1 MPPPTPWQRR
11 VKSAFTEHLALK
23 LVAIFFAFV
32 VWLVVSGERPTEMV
46 VPVRVEI
53 GVDTSVTLRGPTP
66 EVRALVVGRG
76 RDLMKLWDTPPT
88 ISQRLGSDVP
98 DSLAIMLEVN
108 NVELPPGVAGIVR
121 DVQPRSLRLRFD
133 VQTKRFVP
141 VRSALRVRA
150 DSGFRLTGPVQVEPT
165 RVQLIGERRTV
176 RAIDTVVTASIDLVV
191 RDTTS
196 MTVALD
202 TAGLG
207 VRVSPAFVRVRA
219 PVTAIDP
226 PTAASATPARRRP

>member
-1 MPPPTPWQRR
+1 MPAPIPWRRR
-11 VKSAFTEHLALK
+11 VASAFTEHLPLK
-23 LVAIFFAFV
+23 LVAIFFSFV

-88 ISQRLGSDVP
+88 IAQRLGSDVP

-108 NVELPPGVAGIVR
+108 NVELPPGVVGIVR

-141 VRSALRVRA
+141 VRSALRVHA
-150 DSGFRLTGPVQVEPT
+150 DSGFRMTGPVQIEPI
-165 RVQLIGERRTV
+165 RVQLIGERRAV
-176 RAIDTVVTASIDLVV
+176 RSIDSVATASIDLVV
-191 RDTTS
+191 RDTTP

-202 TAGLG
+202 TAGMG
-207 VRVSPAFVRVRA
+207 VRVNPAFVRVRV
-219 PVTAIDP
+219 PVAAVEP
-226 PTAASATPARRRP
+226 PKPVATTRRRP

>member
-1 MPPPTPWQRR
+1 MPPPTPWQKR

-108 NVELPPGVAGIVR
+108 NVELPPGVVGIVR

-176 RAIDTVVTASIDLVV
+176 RAIDTVVTAAIDLVV
-191 RDTTS
+191 RDTTP

-207 VRVSPAFVRVRA
+207 VRVNPAFVRVRV
-219 PVTAIDP
+219 PVAAVEQ
-226 PTAASATPARRRP
+226 PTAAAAATRRP

>member
-1 MPPPTPWQRR
+1 MAPPLPWQRR
-11 VKSAFTEHLALK
+11 VKAAFTEHLALK

-108 NVELPPGVAGIVR
+108 NVELPPGVTGIVR

-150 DSGFRLTGPVQVEPT
+150 DSGFRLTGPVQLDPI

-176 RAIDTVVTASIDLVV
+176 RAVDTVSTAAMDLVV
-191 RDTTS
+191 RDTTP
-196 MTVALD
+196 MMVTLD
-202 TAGLG
+202 TTGLG
-207 VRVSPAFVRVRA
+207 VRVNPAFVRVRV
-219 PVTAIDP
+219 PVAAVEP
-226 PTAASATPARRRP
+226 PAAQPLTTRRRQ

>member
-1 MPPPTPWQRR
+1 MAPPTPWQRR
-11 VKSAFTEHLALK
+11 VKAAFTEHLALK

-88 ISQRLGSDVP
+88 IAQRLGSDVP

-108 NVELPPGVAGIVR
+108 NVELPPGVTGIVR

-150 DSGFRLTGPVQVEPT
+150 DSGFRLTGPVQLDPI

-176 RAIDTVVTASIDLVV
+176 RAVDTVSTAAMDLVV
-191 RDTTS
+191 RDTTP
-196 MTVALD
+196 MMVTLD
-202 TAGLG
+202 TTGLG
-207 VRVSPAFVRVRA
+207 VRVNPAFVRVRV
-219 PVTAIDP
+219 PVAALEFPAAQP
-226 PTAASATPARRRP
+226 PTTRRRQ

>member
-1 MPPPTPWQRR
+1 MPAPTPWQRR
-11 VKSAFTEHLALK
+11 VTAALTEHLALK

-53 GVDTSVTLRGPTP
+53 GVDTSVTLRGSTP

-150 DSGFRLTGPVQVEPT
+150 DSGFRLTGPVQIDPT

-176 RAIDTVVTASIDLVV
+176 RAIDTVMTAAIDLVV
-191 RDTTS
+191 RDTVP

-207 VRVSPAFVRVRA
+207 VRVNPAFVRVRV
-219 PVTAIDP
+219 PVTAVEP
-226 PTAASATPARRRP
+226 PTAATAAARRRP

>member
-1 MPPPTPWQRR
+1 MAPPTPWQKR
-11 VKSAFTEHLALK
+11 VKSAFTEHLPLK
-23 LVAIFFAFV
+23 LVAIFFSFV

-53 GVDTSVTLRGPTP
+53 GVDTSVTLRGSPP

-121 DVQPRSLRLRFD
+121 DVQPRSLRLHFD

-141 VRSALRVRA
+141 VRSALRVRP
-150 DSGFRLTGPVQVEPT
+150 DSGFRMTGPVQMDPI
-165 RVQLIGERRTV
+165 RVQLIGERRAV
-176 RAIDTVVTASIDLVV
+176 RAVDTVVTAAIDLVV
-191 RDTTS
+191 RDTTPMIVS
-196 MTVALD
+196 LD

-207 VRVSPAFVRVRA
+207 VRVNPSFVRVRVPVSAVESA
-219 PVTAIDP
+219 PA
-226 PTAASATPARRRP
+226 AASSTTRRRQ

>member
-1 MPPPTPWQRR
+1 VTA
-11 VKSAFTEHLALK
+11 AFTNHLPLK
-23 LVAIFFAFV
+23 VVAIFFSFV

-53 GVDTSVTLRGPTP
+53 GVDTAVTLRGPTP

-121 DVQPRSLRLRFD
+121 DVSPRSLRLRFD
-133 VQTKRFVP
+133 VQAKRFVP

-150 DSGFRLTGPVQVEPT
+150 DSGFRITGPVQIDPT
-165 RVQLIGERRTV
+165 RVQLIGERRSVRAVDTV
-176 RAIDTVVTASIDLVV
+176 RTAAADIVV
-191 RDTTS
+191 RDTIPV
-196 MTVALD
+196 TVALD

-207 VRVSPAFVRVRA
+207 VRVNPAFVRVRVPVA
-219 PVTAIDP
+219 PIEPSRSAQRP
-226 PTAASATPARRRP
+226 PAVAGSRRRP

>member
-76 RDLMKLWDTPPT
+76 RDLMKLWATPPT

-108 NVELPPGVAGIVR
+108 IVELPPGVAGIVR

-150 DSGFRLTGPVQVEPT
+150 DSGFRLTGPVQIDPT
-165 RVQLIGERRTV
+165 RVQLIGERRSV
-176 RAIDTVVTASIDLVV
+176 RAIDTVLTAAADIVV
-191 RDTTS
+191 RDTVPI
-196 MTVALD
+196 TVALD

-207 VRVSPAFVRVRA
+207 VRVNPAFVRVRV
-219 PVTAIDP
+219 PVAAIEP
-226 PTAASATPARRRP
+226 PTAATAAARRRP

>member
-1 MPPPTPWQRR
+1 MPPPTPWQKR
-11 VKSAFTEHLALK
+11 VTAAFTEHLPLK
-23 LVAIFFAFV
+23 LAATFFAFV
-32 VWLVVSGERPTEMV
+32 IWLVVSGERPTEMV

-53 GVDTSVTLRGPTP
+53 GVDTLVTLRGPTP

-98 DSLAIMLEVN
+98 DSVSLMLEVN

-121 DVQPRSLRLRFD
+121 DVSPRSLRLRFD
-133 VQTKRFVP
+133 VQTKKFVP
-141 VRSALRVRA
+141 VRSVVRVHA
-150 DSGFRLTGPVQVEPT
+150 DSGFRLTGPVEIDPT

-176 RAIDTVVTASIDLVV
+176 RAIDTILTAQAELIV
-191 RDTTS
+191 RDTVP

-207 VRVSPAFVRVRA
+207 VRVNPAVVRVRVPVA
-219 PVTAIDP
+219 PVEAPSTA
-226 PTAASATPARRRP
+226 SGGGRRGS

>member
-1 MPPPTPWQRR
+1 MAPPIPWQRR
-11 VKSAFTEHLALK
+11 LKSAFTEHLPLK

-32 VWLVVSGERPTEMV
+32 IWLVVSGERPTEMV

-53 GVDTSVTLRGPTP
+53 GVDTSVTLRGQTP

-121 DVQPRSLRLRFD
+121 DVQPRSLRLHFD

-141 VRSALRVRA
+141 VRSALRIRA
-150 DSGFRLTGPVQVEPT
+150 DSGFRLTGPVQLEPI

-176 RAIDTVVTASIDLVV
+176 RSIDTVATTAMDLVV
-191 RDTTS
+191 RDTTP

-202 TAGLG
+202 TSGLG
-207 VRVSPAFVRVRA
+207 VRVNPPFVRVRV
-219 PVTAIDP
+219 PVIAVEP
-226 PTAASATPARRRP
+226 SPAAVPSSTRRRQ

>member
-1 MPPPTPWQRR
+1 MPAPTPWRR
-11 VKSAFTEHLALK
+11 RATAALTEHLPLK

-53 GVDTSVTLRGPTP
+53 GVDTAVTLRGPSP

-133 VQTKRFVP
+133 VQTKRLVP

-150 DSGFRLTGPVQVEPT
+150 DSGFRITGPVQVDPT
-165 RVQLIGERRTV
+165 RVQLIGERRSV
-176 RAIDTVVTASIDLVV
+176 RAIDTVLTAAADVVV
-191 RDTTS
+191 RDTIPV
-196 MTVALD
+196 TVALD
-202 TAGLG
+202 TVGLG
-207 VRVSPAFVRVRA
+207 VRVSPAFVRVRV
-219 PVTAIDP
+219 PVTAEEP
-226 PTAASATPARRRP
+226 PRAASALDRRQP